1 MLNKRR
7 IQKTKRI
14 NAKIEKILKKC
25 LFISKQMLSGVKTVQ
40 ACFVCVVAVA
50 ADRGRSFFSA
60 FYFTI
65 TSKSRKPLSSV
76 GSELR
81 QGLLQRLP
89 NKQTLFQ
96 SFFGLSCQCFCF
108 LCRPLVFR
116 LLLSLYHRQKR
127 LQKSVVLWSE
137 IHPGLV
143 LSDHDILARD
153 IPVPHIKSPSQAHR
167 AKHCATWGCFSR

>member
-1 MLNKRR
+1 M
-7 IQKTKRI
+7 IPKTKSLDV
-14 NAKIEKILKKC
+14 KIGKILTKC
-25 LFISKQMLSGVKTVQ
+25 LFILKQMLSGVKTVQ

-60 FYFTI
+60 FYITI

-167 AKHCATWGCFSR
+167 AKHCAT

>member
-1 MLNKRR
+1 
-7 IQKTKRI
+7 
-14 NAKIEKILKKC
+14 
-25 LFISKQMLSGVKTVQ
+25 MLSGVKTVQ

-108 LCRPLVFR
+108 LWRPLVFR

-127 LQKSVVLWSE
+127 LQKALSYGVKSIQDWFSVIMTFLLGTYLFLISS
-137 IHPGLV
+137 L
-143 LSDHDILARD
+143 LAKLTEQN
-153 IPVPHIKSPSQAHR
+153 IVPLEAAFQGKFDWFTFNFKNSWMQGS
-167 AKHCATWGCFSR
+167 KM